1 MTTVAASTVHLAI
14 DASRVSITATADLS
28 RIATSAGRFTV
39 DGIVREV
46 TTQPA
51 GFFDLLVTAEG
62 LRPTEEYQYRGG
74 TLRLGQTIH
83 RDAWSRSRRTD
94 TTAVWEAGGWST
106 AVTGADLDAGTVLTL
121 LDRLDLRPGPEGL
134 AVLPGGGIAW
144 YDAPQLVKEVPGVGL
159 LEVLPLSADTARSLP
174 SWPGT
179 PVAGGELYRD
189 EMAPGVPYLVLV
201 TETALVNVLPDEG
214 GIEAAT
220 EGASALSVEWE
231 REP

>member
-1 MTTVAASTVHLAI
+1 LTATATHVAI
-14 DASRVSITATADLS
+14 DGSRVTIAGAADLS
-28 RIATSAGRFTV
+28 RVATSAGRYTV

-51 GFFDLLVTAEG
+51 EFFDLLVAAEG
-62 LRPTEEYQYRGG
+62 LAPTEEYQYRGG
-74 TLRLGQTIH
+74 ALRLGQTTH
-83 RDAWSRSRRTD
+83 QDARSGSRRID
-94 TTAVWEAGGWST
+94 TTAVWDTAGWSM
-106 AVTGADLDAGTVLTL
+106 AVTGADLDAETVFAL
-121 LDRLDLRPGPEGL
+121 LDRLDLRPLAEGL
-134 AVLPGGGIAW
+134 AVLPGNGIAW

-189 EMAPGVPYLVLV
+189 ELAPGAPYVVLV

-220 EGASALSVEWE
+220 EGAAALHVEWE
-231 REP
+231 RPA